1 MSKCLCVTVVFLTHG
16 SDISNIVLWHKT
28 FSSFIRQKILSAWLY
43 VEGHMRGHWL
53 SHFNQEGVVPLSRGL
68 SFNKVCKYTC
78 ILNVCLTPLLALCD
92 SSLVN
97 TSLDHTLIMVSR
109 G

>member
-1 MSKCLCVTVVFLTHG
+1 MVQILLILYCGIKLFVLS
-16 SDISNIVLWHKT
+16 SDK
-28 FSSFIRQKILSAWLY
+28 KILSAWLY
-43 VEGHMRGHWL
+43 VEGHMRGHWM